1 MAFSCF
7 PQSLPV
13 WSLQAQAAFFFLPFP
28 SLLVTAGK
36 ACRSLACL
44 GTAGSHKWLSL
55 CCKQP
60 PWPLLPERRAPA
72 CTAVGNEGWR
82 EGELLIIMLQIGL
95 LQKNAKIMKIK
106 NSFFSQGATEI
117 NYFLNKTDFYREL
130 LSPES
135 GNVTCLVLGFC
146 CLPSQFGGWVVTDK
160 NLSQKPS
167 H

>member
-13 WSLQAQAAFFFLPFP
+13 WSLQAQAAFFFSPFP

-44 GTAGSHKWLSL
+44 GTAGWHKWLSVS
-55 CCKQP
+55 CKQP

-72 CTAVGNEGWR
+72 CTVVGNEGWR
-82 EGELLIIMLQIGL
+82 DGQLLPIMLQIGL
-95 LQKNAKIMKIK
+95 SQKNAKIIKMKK
-106 NSFFSQGATEI
+106 AFLSQGAAEI
-117 NYFLNKTDFYREL
+117 RYFLNKRNFHREL

-135 GNVTCLVLGFC
+135 GNVTCLALGVC
-146 CLPSQFGGWVVTDK
+146 CLPSQFGRWVITDK
-160 NLSQKPS
+160 NPSQEPS